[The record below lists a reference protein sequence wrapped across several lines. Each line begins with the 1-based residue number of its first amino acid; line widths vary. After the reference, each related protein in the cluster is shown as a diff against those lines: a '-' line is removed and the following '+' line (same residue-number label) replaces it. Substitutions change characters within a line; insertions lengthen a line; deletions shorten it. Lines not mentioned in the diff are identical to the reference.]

1 MGYITP
7 SVEPTA
13 NRCRRLIVPSDTRMI
28 AALYGQLLE
37 LTEAKN
43 WEQTDGITVGETTD
57 IWNDIFLSFVQG
69 SFCMIGA
76 IVPLLNDS
84 VPDSMLLCDGSTFLE
99 ADYPELYAVLPA
111 SLQIDP
117 DTGQLPDLRDSFI
130 LAAGTS
136 HTEHD
141 SGGAE
146 DHTLSSN
153 EMPSHSHTYNLH
165 SQLIIPTGVE
175 FPNTRVIP
183 AAVPTATTSAGG
195 DAAHNNMPPFYVLK
209 YAVIAL

>member
-13 NRCRRLIVPSDTRMI
+13 SRCRRLLVPSDTRMI

-99 ADYPELYAVLPA
+99 VDYPELYAVLPA
-111 SLQIDP
+111 ALQIDP

-136 HTEHD
+136 HTDHD
-141 SGGAE
+141 TGGAE
-146 DHTLSSN
+146 DHTLSTN
-153 EMPSHSHTYNLH
+153 EMPAHTHNYNYN

-175 FPNTRVIP
+175 FPNNRVIP
-183 AAVPTATTSAGG
+183 APVPTPTSSAGG

-209 YAVIAL
+209 YAVVAL